1 MRSTHEAEFSKPIS
15 PTAIG
20 LMCGLG
26 SCGIIGII
34 IWAVIH
40 FRSKPINL
48 STTVEEGRQ
57 SNNNINTI
65 GGDSVGRLN
74 AERGIIIHDTSGM
87 TTARQSVDTGVY
99 PSAGIAVNTVLERE
113 ILQIL
118 DAEASIRA
126 MSRMAARA

>member
-40 FRSKPINL
+40 FRTKPVNL
-48 STTVEEGRQ
+48 LTTVEEGAQ
-57 SNNNINTI
+57 SDNVNTI
-65 GGDSVGRLN
+65 GGDNVERLN
-74 AERGIIIHDTSGM
+74 PEQSILIHDTSGM
-87 TTARQSVDTGVY
+87 TTARQSVDTQVD